1 MTPVS
6 QEQLNREMDG
16 MNIPDITSA
25 TIRQIL
31 ALANRL
37 ENHLGQ
43 PFVHLEMGNPGLPAS
58 DIGIE
63 AEREALLRGIANQY
77 PNIAGIKPLK
87 ENGSKFLKAF
97 LDIDIPDRCI
107 VPTVGSMQGTFTLF
121 ILLSQ
126 RIPGKDTVLFLD
138 PGFPAQHHQAKL
150 LGLKQE
156 SLDVYDCR
164 GEALEARLEQALSK
178 GNITAILY
186 SNPNNPAWFNFTSV
200 EHEIIGR
207 MADKYDAIVLED
219 HAYLGM
225 DFRQRYGVPYT
236 APFVPTVAKYT
247 KNCILL
253 VSASK
258 IFSYAGQRIAM
269 VCMTP
274 EVYDRKYE
282 ALSSF
287 YDMPAFGDAYI
298 FGVLYCAS
306 SGVAHSA
313 QYGFAEM
320 LKASVEGRL
329 DFVEVSKDYG
339 RRAAIAKKLFTDN
352 GFYIVYDRDGD
363 QPISDGFFFTVGYPG
378 FTGAELQKTL
388 LRYGVSTISL
398 PSTGSKQEGLRA
410 CVSMLTTPETVN
422 ALEERLAAFHRD
434 FPIK

>member
-58 DIGIE
+58 DMGSE

-398 PSTGSKQEGLRA
+398 PSTGSKQEGLRV

>member
-378 FTGAELQKTL
+378 FTGAEWQKTL

-398 PSTGSKQEGLRA
+398 PSTGSKQEGLRV